1 MIRLTRRSAL
11 ATFGAMGGAAS
22 LSMPALGQSRFPDRP
37 IRLIVPWPPG
47 GSTDGQ
53 MRAIAEVAS
62 RHLGQP
68 VVIENKPGAAGTLGA
83 LALKDARPDGYTV
96 AQMPISVF
104 RLPHMMDRPNFDPM
118 KDFTYILHVTGY
130 LFGVVVRADRPWRTW
145 QDFLAYA
152 KENPGKV
159 TYGSPGV
166 GSSLHITMEQIAQR
180 LGINWVHVPFRGG
193 SENMQATLAGTID
206 ATADSTGWAPLVE
219 AGRLRLLVVW
229 SAERAKRFP
238 EVPTLR
244 EVGLD
249 IVSASPYGFAGPAG
263 MDRGVVEVL
272 HDAFHKA
279 LFDPAHL
286 QVMERFDMAPWYLN
300 SADYTAF
307 AERLNREEGEMVRRL
322 NLRI

>member
-1 MIRLTRRSAL
+1 MTRLTRRSAL
-11 ATFGAMGGAAS
+11 ATLGAMGGAS
-22 LSMPALGQSRFPDRP
+22 TLSMPALGQSRFPDRP

-68 VVIENKPGAAGTLGA
+68 IVIENKPGAAGTLGA
-83 LALKDARPDGYTV
+83 LALKDARPDGYTL

-104 RLPHMMDRPNFDPM
+104 RLPHMMDRPNFDPL
-118 KDFTYILHVTGY
+118 KDFTYVIHVTGY

-193 SENMQATLAGTID
+193 AENMQATLAGTID

-229 SAERAKRFP
+229 SAERSKRFP

-244 EVGLD
+244 ETGID

-263 MDRGVVEVL
+263 IDGGVVETL
-272 HDAFHKA
+272 HNAFHQA
-279 LFDPAHL
+279 LFDPTHL
-286 QVMERFDMAPWYLN
+286 QVMERFDMAPWYMG
-300 SADYTAF
+300 SAEYTAF
-307 AERLNREEGEMVRRL
+307 AERLYREEGEMVRRL